1 MHQLIRLAAYLWPL
15 PYTLFGF
22 ACGLLLAGRF
32 QYLDGVFEIH
42 SPAIASVLKRFP
54 VAANA
59 VTFGHAVLARD
70 NEILRLTRQHERV
83 HVRQYERWGIVFVPA
98 YLLASAFLYLQGKDG
113 YRDNPF
119 EKQAYAVD
127 ATDS

>member
-42 SPAIASVLKRFP
+42 SPAIASVLKLQMQLRSATRFWRGTTKFYELRDSM
-54 VAANA
+54 NA
-59 VTFGHAVLARD
+59 FMCVNMSVGA
-70 NEILRLTRQHERV
+70 
-83 HVRQYERWGIVFVPA
+83 
-98 YLLASAFLYLQGKDG
+98 
-113 YRDNPF
+113 
-119 EKQAYAVD
+119 
-127 ATDS
+127 